1 MLLPPIYEA
10 PRDGRQMI
18 KVRLSLTVN
27 ALAISVPLVRSLVL
41 GRSLSIGT
49 SSGLLGRVCSAG
61 VLGVGGIARVLL
73 YPKLDKYEG
82 VRKSS
87 ASPDENTTL

>member
-1 MLLPPIYEA
+1 
-10 PRDGRQMI
+10 MI

-27 ALAISVPLVRSLVL
+27 ALQSPFPWL
-41 GRSLSIGT
+41 GRLILGALFGSARA
-49 SSGLLGRVCSAG
+49 GL
-61 VLGVGGIARVLL
+61 LGVGGIARVLL

-82 VRKSS
+82 VCKSS